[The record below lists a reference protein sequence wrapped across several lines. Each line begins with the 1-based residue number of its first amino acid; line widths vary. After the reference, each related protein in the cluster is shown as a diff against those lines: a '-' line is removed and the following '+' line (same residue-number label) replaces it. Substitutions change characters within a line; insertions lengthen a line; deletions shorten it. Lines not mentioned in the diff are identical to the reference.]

1 MLPLELSLLQSHK
14 LPCSVVIHIR
24 VFHIRF
30 DREEKWLTHFSTFT
44 DPSTL
49 ATQTGWRES
58 TSICQCPGTPLKD
71 KTTTIRL
78 HIPASYPPHI
88 SGYVHSNPILNLST
102 SVFIQYH
109 SIRSI
114 RVHVKKSHCSQ
125 SLGSCLENTKHC
137 RNTAGRGQNRTS
149 RFNKADTG
157 WPHSQSRL
165 QY

>member
-14 LPCSVVIHIR
+14 LPCSVMIHIR

-30 DREEKWLTHFSTFT
+30 DREEKWLTHSSTFT

-58 TSICQCPGTPLKD
+58 SSICQCPGTPLKD

-78 HIPASYPPHI
+78 HFPASSPPHI
-88 SGYVHSNPILNLST
+88 SGYVHSNPILSLST

-109 SIRSI
+109 SIRSAWY
-114 RVHVKKSHCSQ
+114 VKKVTVP
-125 SLGSCLENTKHC
+125 SLRVRAWKTL
-137 RNTAGRGQNRTS
+137 NTAETLQAGDS
-149 RFNKADTG
+149 IDTG
-157 WPHSQSRL
+157 WPHSQ
-165 QY
+165 Y